1 MDARHAAHGPAR
13 RQCEVLSLPRALT
26 RTLRRWLYIGH
37 RWIGIVTCLF
47 FAMWFIS
54 GVVMMYVAFPGLS
67 DKERLAALPDIA
79 WEKVTLSP
87 DDAMKKAGATHY
99 PRELRL
105 NMTAGEPVYR
115 LADWDGKRQTISAI
129 DGRATTDVTEQQA
142 LAVARHHPASQ
153 SPQLEEIVDRD
164 QWSVVAR
171 YDPLRPF
178 YLVHLGDDA
187 GTKLYVSSRSGEIAL
202 DTNRTERIWNWLGS
216 IPHWIY
222 PTVLRKDQPL
232 WRQVILWTSGTC
244 LVVGITG
251 IWIGILRVRIKRR
264 YASGNITPYRGWMAW
279 HHVTGLIAGLFVLTW
294 MFSGWLSVN
303 PGEYFA
309 NRNTPR
315 EVLQRYTGHDAPTI
329 TTAIRVLADK
339 RAAEARFVWLDGM
352 PLVILASRDGT
363 RTVIDAA
370 SGEIARLPQEN
381 LWKAATTLLPGSR
394 LESRLTIGEYDAYWY
409 AHHSDREL
417 PVLRAKFD
425 DDAQTWFH
433 ISPVTGDIL
442 GRVDSSRRTYRWLF
456 NALHSFDFQLLLM
469 YRPAW
474 DIVMWL
480 LSILGTIVSVS
491 GVVIGRRYLKR

>member
-1 MDARHAAHGPAR
+1 M
-13 RQCEVLSLPRALT
+13 

-67 DKERLAALPDIA
+67 EKERLAALPDIV
-79 WEKVTLSP
+79 WEKVALSP
-87 DDAMKKAGATHY
+87 DDAMKKAGTTRY
-99 PRELRL
+99 PRDLRL
-105 NMTAGEPVYR
+105 NMVADEPVYR
-115 LADWDGKRQTISAI
+115 LTGWDGKRQAISAI
-129 DGRATTDVTEQQA
+129 DGRTITDVTEQQA
-142 LAVARHHPASQ
+142 LAVAGHHPASKA
-153 SPQLEEIVDRD
+153 PQLEETVDRD
-164 QWSVVAR
+164 QWSVTAR
-171 YDPLRPF
+171 YDPLRPL
-178 YLVHLGDDA
+178 YLVTLGDDA

-222 PTVLRKDQPL
+222 PTVLRKDGPL
-232 WRQVILWTSGTC
+232 WR
-244 LVVGITG
+244 LVVLWISGICLIVGVTG
-251 IWIGILRVRIKRR
+251 IWIGILRVRLKRR
-264 YASGNITPYRGWMAW
+264 YASGSISPYRGWMKW
-279 HHVTGLIAGLFVLTW
+279 HHVTGLIVGAFVLTW
-294 MFSGWLSVN
+294 MFSGWLSLN

-315 EVLQRYTGHDAPTI
+315 EILQRYAGHDAPTL
-329 TTAIRVLADK
+329 TTTLGALADR
-339 RAAEARFVWLDGM
+339 RAVEARFVWLDGM
-352 PLVILASRDGT
+352 PFSIFAQRDGT
-363 RTVIDAA
+363 KTVLDAT
-370 SGEIARLPQEN
+370 SGEIARLPQDR
-381 LWKAATTLLPGSR
+381 LWKAATMLLPESR
-394 LESRLTIGEYDAYWY
+394 LETRLTIGEYDAYWY
-409 AHHSDREL
+409 AHHNDREL

-456 NALHSFDFQLLLM
+456 NALHSLDFKLLLM

-474 DIVMWL
+474 DIVVWL

-491 GVVIGRRYLKR
+491 GVVIGWRYLKR